1 MAHGRS
7 TPDGDTP
14 VERVAVSGA
23 ALAALMQAVNSSAG
37 DCDGVLFGHVELNTT
52 STMVDEDVGSHTSHD
67 STAVVTGHFCS
78 GRVMSFYDATG
89 HIDAAKF
96 AQMVGE
102 REARGGDPPIGW
114 FVGRRGTAMRPSM
127 RELAVTANLRNTQFS
142 APEDAA
148 AGSEDLRD
156 GKVKDSR
163 TLNSSNGLVGEG
175 NGLSSKEVLV
185 GRKNSPQGGAAS
197 KLIGLPSSSPCVFF
211 LFTESSDANS
221 IHTHEYRA
229 FQYRTKLS
237 GAGCFETRSVN
248 IVNIGPAFRGL
259 YDSFAPV
266 APFPWFLKS
275 SALDGESS
283 DEGLR
288 RLSMV
293 PHNADVQMD
302 GSQGADQALL
312 DMYSQDFSVDRL
324 HSLIRTEGEGGSV
337 RELEALYRTM
347 LRKLDVLAKQVCEG
361 NEVIFEQELANSKLK
376 MALQSAGKR

>member
-1 MAHGRS
+1 MAHGRP
-7 TPDGDTP
+7 TLDGDT
-14 VERVAVSGA
+14 ELEKVAISGA

-37 DCDGVLFGHVELNTT
+37 DCDGVLFGHVERNTT
-52 STMVDEDVGSHTSHD
+52 STMVDEDVGSRTSHN

-78 GRVMSFYDATG
+78 GRVTSFYDATG
-89 HIDAAKF
+89 HIDVAKF

-114 FVGRRGTAMRPSM
+114 FVGRRGTVMRPSM
-127 RELAVTANLRNTQFS
+127 REYTVTANLRGTQFS

-148 AGSEDLRD
+148 VGSEDVRD

-163 TLNSSNGLVGEG
+163 TLNSANGLLGEG
-175 NGLSSKEVLV
+175 NGLSSKEVLA
-185 GRKNSPQGGAAS
+185 GRKNPSQEGALS
-197 KLIGLPSSSPCVFF
+197 KLIGIPSSSPCIFF

-221 IHTHEYRA
+221 VHTHEYRA
-229 FQYRTKLS
+229 FQYRTKLP
-237 GAGCFETRSVN
+237 GAGFFETRAVK
-248 IVNIGPAFRGL
+248 IVNIGQAFRGL
-259 YDSFAPV
+259 YDFAPV
-266 APFPWFLKS
+266 APFPWFTKS
-275 SALDGESS
+275 SGFDGESS

-288 RLSMV
+288 RLSMT
-293 PHNADVQMD
+293 PHHADVQMD
-302 GSQGADQALL
+302 VPQEADQALL

-324 HSLIRTEGEGGSV
+324 QSLIRTEGEGGSV

-361 NEVIFEQELANSKLK
+361 NGVIFEQELANSKLK

>member
-1 MAHGRS
+1 MAHGRP

-14 VERVAVSGA
+14 VERVAISGA
-23 ALAALMQAVNSSAG
+23 ALAALMQAVNSSLG
-37 DCDGVLFGHVELNTT
+37 DCDGVLFGHVKRNTT
-52 STMVDEDVGSHTSHD
+52 STMVDEDVGSQTSHD

-78 GRVMSFYDATG
+78 GRVTSFYDATG
-89 HIDAAKF
+89 HIDVAKF

-102 REARGGDPPIGW
+102 RESRGGDSPIGW
-114 FVGRRGTAMRPSM
+114 FVGRRGSVMRPSM
-127 RELAVTANLRNTQFS
+127 REFTVTANLRTTQFS
-142 APEDAA
+142 APEVEA
-148 AGSEDLRD
+148 AGADDLSD
-156 GKVKDSR
+156 GKVKDFG
-163 TLNSSNGLVGEG
+163 NGLLGEG
-175 NGLSSKEVLV
+175 NALSSKEVLV
-185 GRKNSPQGGAAS
+185 ARKIPSHGDAAS
-197 KLIGLPSSSPCVFF
+197 KLIGIPSSSPCIFF

-221 IHTHEYRA
+221 IHTHGYRA

-266 APFPWFLKS
+266 APFPWFLKP
-275 SALDGESS
+275 SALDGEGS

-293 PHNADVQMD
+293 AHNATVRMD
-302 GSQGADQALL
+302 GPPGADQALL
-312 DMYSQDFSVDRL
+312 DMYSQDFSVGRL
-324 HSLIRTEGEGGSV
+324 HSLISTEEQGGSV

>member
-1 MAHGRS
+1 MAHGRP

-14 VERVAVSGA
+14 VERVAISGA
-23 ALAALMQAVNSSAG
+23 ALAAVMQAVNSSPG
-37 DCDGVLFGHVELNTT
+37 DCDGVLFGLVERNTT
-52 STMVDEDVGSHTSHD
+52 STMVDEDVGPQTSHD
-67 STAVVTGHFCS
+67 ISAVVTGHFCS
-78 GRVMSFYDATG
+78 GGVTSFYDATG
-89 HIDAAKF
+89 NIDVVKF
-96 AQMVGE
+96 AQMIGE

-114 FVGRRGTAMRPSM
+114 FIGRRGSTMRPSM
-127 RELAVTANLRNTQFS
+127 REFTVTANLRSTQFRV
-142 APEDAA
+142 PEDAA
-148 AGSEDLRD
+148 VSSEDLKD

-163 TLNSSNGLVGEG
+163 TPNSSNALLGEG

-185 GRKNSPQGGAAS
+185 GSRNPSSREGAVS
-197 KLIGLPSSSPCVFF
+197 KLIGIPPSSPCIFF
-211 LFTESSDANS
+211 LFTESTDTNS

-229 FQYRTKLS
+229 YQYRTKLS
-237 GAGCFETRSVN
+237 GVGCFVSRSVR
-248 IVNIGPAFRGL
+248 IVNIGPALVNRGL

-275 SALDGESS
+275 SALDDESS

-293 PHNADVQMD
+293 PHNADVQMGGLED
-302 GSQGADQALL
+302 ADQALL

-337 RELEALYRTM
+337 RELETLYRTM

-361 NEVIFEQELANSKLK
+361 NEVIFEQV
-376 MALQSAGKR
+376 

>member
-1 MAHGRS
+1 MAHGRPA
-7 TPDGDTP
+7 PDGDTP
-14 VERVAVSGA
+14 VERVAISGA
-23 ALAALMQAVNSSAG
+23 ALAALMQAVNSSSG
-37 DCDGVLFGHVELNTT
+37 DCDGVLFGHVDRNTT

-78 GRVMSFYDATG
+78 GRVTSFYDAIG
-89 HIDAAKF
+89 QIDVAKF
-96 AQMVGE
+96 AQMIGE
-102 REARGGDPPIGW
+102 RESRGGDPPIGW

-127 RELAVTANLRNTQFS
+127 REFTVTANLRSTQFS
-142 APEDAA
+142 APEDGV

-163 TLNSSNGLVGEG
+163 TLNSSNGLLGEG
-175 NGLSSKEVLV
+175 NGLSSKEVVV
-185 GRKNSPQGGAAS
+185 GRRNAPQGGSVS
-197 KLIGLPSSSPCVFF
+197 KVIGIPSSSPCVFF
-211 LFTESSDANS
+211 LFTESSDTNS

-237 GAGCFETRSVN
+237 GTGCFESRSVK

-283 DEGLR
+283 DGGLR
-288 RLSMV
+288 RLSMA
-293 PHNADVQMD
+293 PHSADIQME
-302 GSQGADQALL
+302 GSPGADQALL
-312 DMYSQDFSVDRL
+312 DMYSQDFTVDRL

-361 NEVIFEQELANSKLK
+361 NEIIFEQV
-376 MALQSAGKR
+376 